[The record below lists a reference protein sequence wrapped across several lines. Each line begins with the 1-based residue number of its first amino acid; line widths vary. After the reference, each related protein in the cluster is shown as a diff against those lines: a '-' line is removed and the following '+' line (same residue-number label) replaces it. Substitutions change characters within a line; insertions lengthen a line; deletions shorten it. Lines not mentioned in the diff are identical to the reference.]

1 MEMQRLIRSGESD
14 GGDLLLLRKLL
25 KLNSR
30 LRSLSKDVARQVLHI
45 PREEERAGVSND
57 GDGR

>member
-1 MEMQRLIRSGESD
+1 MQGLIRSGESD

-30 LRSLSKDVARQVLHI
+30 LRSLSKDVARQVLHM
-45 PREEERAGVSND
+45 PREEERPGIPYD